1 MRAIL
6 GWGAFAALTLVG
18 LDAAAQCLKDTDC
31 KLNRVCLEG
40 RCVEVAPGTPTRTA
54 PGYQTPGYQQ
64 PAPAYQQPAPA
75 YQQPA
80 PVYQQ
85 PAPVYQ
91 QPAPAYQQ
99 PAPVYQQPAPAYQRP
114 APAYQQPAPVY
125 QQPAPV
131 YQQPAPVYQQPAPA
145 YQPAPGYP
153 PTAYGAP
160 YAPAAPAGP
169 LQWYQTFY
177 GNLGG
182 IFGFHGWGGE
192 SYAGQ
197 NPSVSGQFKGG
208 ISMSGYAVLTPNI
221 HLGGYFD
228 YTGGHLKS
236 TVYGYSSSADF
247 DHYSFGVSLKAG
259 QRMAERI
266 WLGFVGDLGLYAL
279 DPTSGGDTW
288 YGVQIS
294 PRIHVDVLAF
304 DFGVPKM
311 SFFASLGPSIVP
323 YAEVSSGGTDAS
335 AYMIYIQMYMGVTFG
350 F

>member
-1 MRAIL
+1 MRLTMRAIL
-6 GWGAFAALTLVG
+6 GWGAFAALMLVG

-54 PGYQTPGYQQ
+54 P
-64 PAPAYQQPAPA
+64 A
-75 YQQPA
+75 
-80 PVYQQ
+80 
-85 PAPVYQ
+85 
-91 QPAPAYQQ
+91 
-99 PAPVYQQPAPAYQRP
+99 
-114 APAYQQPAPVY
+114 
-125 QQPAPV
+125 
-131 YQQPAPVYQQPAPA
+131 YQQPAPA
-145 YQPAPGYP
+145 YQPAAGYP
-153 PTAYGAP
+153 PAAYGAP

-192 SYAGQ
+192 SSRGQ
-197 NPSVSGQFKGG
+197 SPSVSGQFKGG
-208 ISMSGYAVLTPNI
+208 ISMSGYAVLTPNV

-228 YTGGHLKS
+228 YTGGHLK
-236 TVYGYSSSADF
+236 VQGSSRDF

-279 DPTSGGDTW
+279 DPTQGGSTW
-288 YGVQIS
+288 YGVEIS

-311 SFFASLGPSIVP
+311 SFFASLGPSVVP
-323 YAEVSSGGTDAS
+323 YAEVSSGGEDAS
-335 AYMIYIQMYMGVTFG
+335 AYFIYIQMYIGVTCG